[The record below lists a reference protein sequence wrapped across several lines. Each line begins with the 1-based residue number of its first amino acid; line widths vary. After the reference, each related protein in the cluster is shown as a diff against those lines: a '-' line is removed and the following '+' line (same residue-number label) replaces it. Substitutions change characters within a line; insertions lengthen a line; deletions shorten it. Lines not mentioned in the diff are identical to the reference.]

1 MQLTEPQAGSDL
13 STVKTI
19 AVPKGDHYLITGNK
33 IYITWG
39 DHDMVEN
46 VIHLVL
52 ARTPD
57 SPQGVKGI
65 SLFIVPKFLVNNNG
79 IIGDRNDVSC
89 ISIEKKLGIH
99 ASPTCVMAYGDDH
112 GAIGYL
118 VGEENKGLHY
128 MFTMMNFARLE
139 VGIEGLALSDRA
151 YQRALSYSKERVQG
165 KDLAPDAQNQ
175 RVAII
180 KHPDVRR
187 MLMMMKAQTEAM
199 RAICTLANFHL
210 DHSLLNPDPGKR
222 AWHQSMFD
230 LLTPVVK
237 GWCTE
242 QSVEVASL
250 GVQVHGGMGFIEETG
265 AAQYLR
271 DARITPIYEGTTGI
285 QANDLIGRKIAYEG
299 GRTINILLVE
309 MQNTLDSIKLDQED
323 KVMRSLWRGFA
334 QSLEELKK
342 TVNWLVEKFPEDR
355 KAVFAGSVPFLKL
368 MGIVTGG
375 WQLIKGAMI
384 AHGKMDTDSV
394 KDRHFYNSKIGT
406 TLFYVEHV
414 LNMSESLSK
423 EIING
428 SQSTM
433 FLKEV
438 EF

>member
-1 MQLTEPQAGSDL
+1 M
-13 STVKTI
+13 
-19 AVPKGDHYLITGNK
+19 
-33 IYITWG
+33 
-39 DHDMVEN
+39 EN

-180 KHPDVRR
+180 KHRDVRR

-210 DHSLLNPDPGKR
+210 DHSLLNPDPSKR

-250 GVQVHGGMGFIEETG
+250 GVQDHG
-265 AAQYLR
+265 LS
-271 DARITPIYEGTTGI
+271 
-285 QANDLIGRKIAYEG
+285 LK
-299 GRTINILLVE
+299 NI
-309 MQNTLDSIKLDQED
+309 
-323 KVMRSLWRGFA
+323 
-334 QSLEELKK
+334 
-342 TVNWLVEKFPEDR
+342 
-355 KAVFAGSVPFLKL
+355 
-368 MGIVTGG
+368 
-375 WQLIKGAMI
+375 
-384 AHGKMDTDSV
+384 
-394 KDRHFYNSKIGT
+394 
-406 TLFYVEHV
+406 
-414 LNMSESLSK
+414 
-423 EIING
+423 
-428 SQSTM
+428 
-433 FLKEV
+433 
-438 EF
+438 